1 MRDSYHDLV
10 PEISLKLQALT
21 TAKDGENIIDLQGF
35 ESARIDIY
43 SGTIT
48 DGDAYTFELKEGSES
63 NLSDAAA
70 VADENLLP
78 QGGGAEPVFATADG
92 DKIKSFGY
100 VGTKRYLRLDF
111 KSVTGSPATGGLFVA
126 AIVKGHPR
134 HKPAV

>member
-1 MRDSYHDLV
+1 MRDLYHDLK

-35 ESARIDIY
+35 ESAKIDVI

-70 VADENLLP
+70 VADADLL
-78 QGGGAEPVFATADG
+78 GSEPVFATADD

-100 VGTKRYLRLDF
+100 VGKKRYLRLDF
-111 KSVTGSPATGGLFVA
+111 KSVTGSPSTGGLFVA
-126 AIVKGHPR
+126 VVTKGHPR
-134 HKPAV
+134 HKPAVT

>member
-1 MRDSYHDLV
+1 LRDNYHDQK

-21 TAKDGENIIDLQGF
+21 VAKDGENIIDLQGF

-48 DGDAYTFELKEGSES
+48 DGDAYTFELKEGNEL

-70 VADENLLP
+70 VADEDLL
-78 QGGGAEPVFATADG
+78 GSEPVFVTADD

-111 KSVTGSPATGGLFVA
+111 KSVTGSPSTGGLFVA
-126 AIVKGHPR
+126 AVVKGHPR
-134 HKPAV
+134 HKPAVT